1 LQSALRNPSRAAE
14 AAPERVLGR
23 HGSAGGPVLVITAG
37 IHGNEP
43 AGVAAVRRVMSVL
56 ETSGLKLRGECFAL
70 AGNRTGLARGVRYV
84 DADLNRLWTD
94 EQRAAALVRAPEL
107 DSTEQREQR
116 ELGAELTRCFATAR
130 ESVTL
135 LDLHS
140 TSGGGPPFAL
150 MGDTLRN
157 REVAFALGVP
167 VLLGLEEN
175 VEGTLV
181 GYVGS
186 LGHVAVVLEGGQS
199 ADPRTIDHLE
209 SAVWLTLVSAGLASA
224 AEVPDYEEHRRRLG
238 AACAGL
244 PAVIEVVHR
253 HDIAA
258 EDESSFEM
266 LPGLSGFDAVRR
278 GQLLAHA
285 DAAKTRAVVAPIDGV
300 LLMPRYQKQGRD
312 GFFMGRAVAPRK
324 LALAA
329 LLRRARLERVIGW
342 LPGVKLVDAS
352 GDQLEVDSRIA
363 RFFSTE
369 LLHLLGYRR
378 HERHGSVARFT
389 RRHDKL

>member
-1 LQSALRNPSRAAE
+1 MQTALRTSPRAAE

-23 HGSAGGPVLVITAG
+23 HGTAIGPLLVVTAG
-37 IHGNEP
+37 VHGNEP
-43 AGVAAVRRVMSVL
+43 AGILAVRRVL
-56 ETSGLKLRGECFAL
+56 TALAAHKLALRGELVAL
-70 AGNRTGLARGVRYV
+70 AGNRVGLERGVRYV
-84 DADLNRLWTD
+84 DADLNRLWTE
-94 EQRAAALVRAPEL
+94 EQRKAAAERAPDQ
-107 DSTEQREQR
+107 DSVEQREQR
-116 ELGAELTRCFATAR
+116 ELDAELARCFAGDH

-181 GYVGS
+181 GYAGS
-186 LGHVAVVLEGGQS
+186 LGLVSVVLEGGQS
-199 ADPRTIDHLE
+199 ADPRTVDHLE
-209 SAVWLTLVSAGLASA
+209 SAVWLTLVSAGLAQAS
-224 AEVPDYEEHRRRLG
+224 EIPDYAEHKRRLG
-238 AACAGL
+238 AVCAGL

-258 EDESSFEM
+258 EDEASFEM
-266 LPGLSGFDAVRR
+266 LPGLSGFDAVQR

-285 DAAKTRAVVAPIDGV
+285 DAARTRTVVAPIEGV

-329 LLRRARLERVIGW
+329 LLRRAHLERVLGW
-342 LPGVKLVDAS
+342 LPGVRLVDRS

-363 RFFSTE
+363 RFFSAE

-378 HERHGSVARFT
+378 HERCGPVARFT
-389 RRHDKL
+389 RRHDRL